1 MNSNRIITFLHCVRL
16 TSLITAIVIVIGSLC
31 LYSSNAL
38 PLNIT
43 DDGKEDSKTWII
55 QSITDRRLISTLVAA
70 QASIFCPLFVLL
82 NPSSL
87 SSKSTAQVTETTTTA
102 TSLVEMICQLLM
114 PLGLAL
120 SWMFSILFDLKTTDL
135 IGQTDVCLLEDVGC
149 VLFGFVYGLKYAIV
163 ILFAIETSLVILF
176 FIVTRYHSRQIQ
188 LPTDEQEQKN

>member
-16 TSLITAIVIVIGSLC
+16 TTLITAIVIVIGSLC

-43 DDGKEDSKTWII
+43 DDDKEDIKTWIL

-82 NPSSL
+82 NPSAL
-87 SSKSTAQVTETTTTA
+87 SSQSTAKVTESSSA
-102 TSLVEMICQLLM
+102 SLVEIICQLLM

-135 IGQTDVCLLEDVGC
+135 IGQGDVCLLEDVGC

-163 ILFAIETSLVILF
+163 ILFAVETSLVILF
-176 FIVTRYHSRQIQ
+176 FVVTRFHSRQIQ
-188 LPTDEQEQKN
+188 LPTDEQKN

>member
-1 MNSNRIITFLHCVRL
+1 MNPNRITTLLHCIRL

-43 DDGKEDSKTWII
+43 DDGKEDIKTWIL

-87 SSKSTAQVTETTTTA
+87 SSKPTAQITEPISAT
-102 TSLVEMICQLLM
+102 TSLVEMVCQLLM

-135 IGQTDVCLLEDVGC
+135 IGQGDVCLLEDVGC

-163 ILFAIETSLVILF
+163 ILFAIETSLVILY
-176 FIVTRYHSRQIQ
+176 FIVTRFHSRQIQ
-188 LPTDEQEQKN
+188 LPTDEPKK